1 MSESGRVSPSCPCW
15 LSFRSLLARSTNS
28 ASSVHRHHSQPLM
41 PGHVRW
47 PSSASYLESFLPT
60 KVGPPITMRHI
71 SKKARGCL
79 HVPVYPSQVT
89 EWLCENCRAHLNA
102 MMDALRCRRHRN
114 SREAPRRTYNSKQNP
129 IFYMYE
135 THWAQKCR
143 RCEMDDPAAENLP
156 SFIDDYSKSGGPE

>member
-1 MSESGRVSPSCPCW
+1 MYIAITHN
-15 LSFRSLLARSTNS
+15 LS
-28 ASSVHRHHSQPLM
+28 
-41 PGHVRW
+41 GHVRR

-89 EWLCENCRAHLNA
+89 EWPCENCRAHLNA

-129 IFYMYE
+129 IFYIYE
-135 THWAQKCR
+135 THWAQSVAVARWTILLLKTYR
-143 RCEMDDPAAENLP
+143 RLSTTTPKVEARNRETSMM
-156 SFIDDYSKSGGPE
+156 YM